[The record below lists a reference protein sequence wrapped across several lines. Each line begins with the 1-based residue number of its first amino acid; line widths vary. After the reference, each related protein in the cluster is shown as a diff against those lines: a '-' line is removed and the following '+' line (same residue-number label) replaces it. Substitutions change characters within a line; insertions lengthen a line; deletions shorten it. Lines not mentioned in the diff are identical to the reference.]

1 MNKVVDDLLKNIKE
15 FEASFNEY
23 EKQFYPE
30 IRKERQ
36 RLMIYFILWILFII
50 GAAIVFQFFP
60 KFVCLRNILIFLTII
75 FTVLILFYTIKFDEV
90 SVGVPSKFTKL
101 CDKVKYRLKYL
112 YGDNAK
118 EVADMLVN
126 DLSEKRNSQLQKYE
140 NIVKAIGTIGKVL
153 VTATITLALN
163 RLFVEDKTNISGETF
178 GNIIIIVAIMVILIK
193 LIDSGIKKIIKY
205 PVFGKA
211 SKEVYLTD
219 ILYEV
224 KYMIL
229 EKEDN

>member
-1 MNKVVDDLLKNIKE
+1 
-15 FEASFNEY
+15 
-23 EKQFYPE
+23 
-30 IRKERQ
+30 
-36 RLMIYFILWILFII
+36 
-50 GAAIVFQFFP
+50 
-60 KFVCLRNILIFLTII
+60 
-75 FTVLILFYTIKFDEV
+75 
-90 SVGVPSKFTKL
+90 
-101 CDKVKYRLKYL
+101 
-112 YGDNAK
+112 
-118 EVADMLVN
+118 MLVN

-178 GNIIIIVAIMVILIK
+178 GNIIIIVAIFVVLIR

>member
-1 MNKVVDDLLKNIKE
+1 M
-15 FEASFNEY
+15 
-23 EKQFYPE
+23 
-30 IRKERQ
+30 
-36 RLMIYFILWILFII
+36 
-50 GAAIVFQFFP
+50 
-60 KFVCLRNILIFLTII
+60 
-75 FTVLILFYTIKFDEV
+75 
-90 SVGVPSKFTKL
+90 PSKFTKL

-140 NIVKAIGTIGKVL
+140 NIVKAIGTVGKVL